1 MRYSDALHEAWHDD
15 CTGSAAVEFALVS
28 PALVLVLMGL
38 FDMGYTLYAG
48 VMLQGTIQQAARS
61 STVEGAT
68 ASLGSI
74 DGKVEDQI
82 KQVVPDADVV
92 FKRKSYSNFSDV
104 ALPEDYTDTNTNGSC
119 DAGEPFEDAN
129 GNGAWDRDR
138 GVDGLG
144 GARDA
149 VLYTVTMTYRRPFP
163 MASLIGLP
171 ETVSNEAST
180 VLRNQPY
187 DLQKSVAKLGNC
199 E

>member
-1 MRYSDALHEAWHDD
+1 MIVGSSLHRIRHDRK
-15 CTGSAAVEFALVS
+15 GSAAVEFALIS
-28 PALVLVLMGL
+28 PALMLVVMGL

-48 VMLQGTIQQAARS
+48 VMLQGTIQRAARS
-61 STVEGAT
+61 ATVEGAAAT
-68 ASLGSI
+68 LGSI
-74 DGKVEDQI
+74 DDKVEDEI
-82 KQVVPDADVV
+82 KRVVPNADIV
-92 FKRKSYSNFSDV
+92 FSRKSYSNFSDV
-104 ALPEDYTDTNTNGSC
+104 ALPEDYTDTNANGSC

-129 GNGAWDRDR
+129 GSGTWDSDR

-171 ETVSNEAST
+171 ESVSNKAST

-187 DLQKSVAKLGNC
+187 AMQKSVAKLGSC
-199 E
+199 A

>member
-1 MRYSDALHEAWHDD
+1 MIVDSPFRRLNQDRN
-15 CTGSAAVEFALVS
+15 GSAAVEFALIS

-38 FDMGYTLYAG
+38 FDIGYTLYAG
-48 VMLQGTIQQAARS
+48 VMLQGTIQRAARS
-61 STVEGAT
+61 ATVEGAAT
-68 ASLGSI
+68 TLASI
-74 DGKVEDQI
+74 DGQVEDQI
-82 KQVVPDADVV
+82 KRVVPNADIV
-92 FKRKSYSNFSDV
+92 FNRKSYSNFSDV
-104 ALPEDYTDTNTNGSC
+104 ALPEDYTDSNSNGSC

-129 GNGAWDRDR
+129 GSGTWDRDR

-171 ETVSNEAST
+171 ESVSNQAST

-199 E
+199 T